1 MCPIT
6 AVSLENMSSHIETL
20 HPNWKLHIPDL
31 RGGNQGQSSSVKKI
45 VPMQS
50 KTRQVSFP
58 ASFLEAK
65 NISGEGSSS
74 VEGTD
79 IDDSIIMDVVHE
91 TDNVSG
97 EGPVNIDKT
106 TAEGNVHCHADW
118 FSVMK
123 SSFQVIL

>member
-6 AVSLENMSSHIETL
+6 AVSLENVSSHIETL
-20 HPNWKLHIPDL
+20 YPNWKLHIPVL
-31 RGGNQGQSSSVKKI
+31 SGGNQGQSSSVKK
-45 VPMQS
+45 VVAMQS
-50 KTRQVSFP
+50 RTRQVSVP

-91 TDNVSG
+91 TDNVSV
-97 EGPVNIDKT
+97 EGSVNIDKT